1 MPPFPTNR
9 QTCDQAIQTL
19 PEKNDTHLVLQIRE
33 QSPDLRGEVDDV
45 RGLELV
51 EYRVGLRPVPEVAVL
66 RREEDPRLA
75 GQGVGVGV
83 GLDGLADQARPV
95 CLVVRWRS
103 SFRWVVGGI
112 LCSNTPVCRCVCV
125 VREEEERCVVRFRKI
140 QARRALE
147 STYPPVTM
155 MTFFELPS
163 ESCFVMVAAG
173 WGEGGRRQRF
183 PMKVARKVVV
193 VRPRLVI
200 RCSLPSSLLP
210 S

>member
-83 GLDGLADQARPV
+83 GLDGLADQAGPV
-95 CLVVRWRS
+95 CLAVRWRS
-103 SFRWVVGGI
+103 SFRFVVWGI
-112 LCSNTPVCRCVCV
+112 CVRTHGVCV
-125 VREEEERCVVRFRKI
+125 VCEEEERCVVRFRKI

-183 PMKVARKVVV
+183 P
-193 VRPRLVI
+193 
-200 RCSLPSSLLP
+200 S
-210 S
+210 